1 MATRPTDSASPT
13 LTEQVSSSPAQKATK
28 RRAPPPS
35 LASLDRLNPFKTP
48 SASTP
53 PNYLTPPVTNIPL
66 YSPPPLSIAND
77 YLNAHVNHKKRHTAG
92 SMKSQASSGN
102 NGQPLDSLLVRNFVS
117 PTGRPEFQDTSSVAA
132 RVDEKG
138 SALDPAVEVKR
149 QATLTLSTPT
159 ISSPEVQGEVA
170 FPSHGSF
177 DSKDDTAA
185 TALRSINQVTKE
197 SSLFGSRRLSRISQ
211 ALVTAI
217 HQPKAF
223 AGGEDGRAAGTSE
236 DPRFDREND
245 IADSPTLHQLSRP
258 TSHLFK
264 GTHLGFDTPATI
276 TLRKASDAYFVVI
289 GGATVGNSSRP
300 GSISFSPKPNP
311 SDRKPSVALMDF
323 RSKRLTEHRKSLWY
337 SLPLLSD
344 QTPQAESPT
353 KDDDT
358 KQKIITQESDYE
370 SSDIFNNV
378 QRPSAIAEPAVTFAD
393 VHTAPQSFAS
403 VPYSRSR
410 SSSTVKKIRR
420 TSSVRIETRS
430 SVHEVIWREDEH
442 SSGTSSQGSISPIQ
456 TDKVPQ
462 RPSAEA
468 PTSPS
473 LMITSH
479 SAPATPSIHLSNPTL
494 QVLPQENIFDWSW
507 NAQKAGPPT
516 STVSPVDPPMSAP
529 VPEAAVDVTPRRRSV
544 SKESSSASVES
555 FPPLMDRQNTT
566 EWRRAPLVDL
576 NDPMAGRVTR
586 MWLPHITTNGVEEL
600 RGLGEEPAKSGAG
613 KKQPSMDGPGGS
625 EGVGEQ
631 RRRSSVHPFAPA
643 RLGLKGRVGSSIGAS
658 SHKKL
663 VWFT

>member
-1 MATRPTDSASPT
+1 M
-13 LTEQVSSSPAQKATK
+13 QAQKATV

-35 LASLDRLNPFKTP
+35 LTSLDRLNPFKIA
-48 SASTP
+48 SASTS

-66 YSPPPLSIAND
+66 SSPPPLSIAND

-92 SMKSQASSGN
+92 SMKSQTSPGA
-102 NGQPLDSLLVRNFVS
+102 NGQSLDSLLVRSHGS
-117 PTGRPEFQDTSSVAA
+117 PAGRPESQDTRGVATC
-132 RVDEKG
+132 VDDKG
-138 SALDPAVEVKR
+138 PAFDPAVEVKR

-159 ISSPEVQGEVA
+159 ISGPEVQGEAA
-170 FPSHGSF
+170 FPSHNSLE
-177 DSKDDTAA
+177 SKDDTAA
-185 TALRSINQVTKE
+185 TALRTISQVTKE

-223 AGGEDGRAAGTSE
+223 PGGEEGKVVGASKDLHI
-236 DPRFDREND
+236 DQEND
-245 IADSPTLHQLSRP
+245 TADSPTSHQVSRP
-258 TSHLFK
+258 ISHMFK

-276 TLRKASDAYFVVI
+276 TLRKASEAYFVVI
-289 GGATVGNSSRP
+289 GGAAIGSSSRP
-300 GSISFSPKPNP
+300 GSISFSPKPNS

-358 KQKIITQESDYE
+358 RQKIIARESTHE
-370 SSDIFNNV
+370 PSDIFNNV
-378 QRPSAIAEPAVTFAD
+378 QRPSAIAEPAVTFTD

-410 SSSTVKKIRR
+410 SSSTAKKPRR

-430 SVHEVIWREDEH
+430 SVHEVIWREDEN
-442 SSGTSSQGSISPIQ
+442 SSGTSSQGSTSPIQ
-456 TDKVPQ
+456 NYKMPQ
-462 RPSAEA
+462 HPGTEA
-468 PTSPS
+468 PASS

-479 SAPATPSIHLSNPTL
+479 SAPGTPSIHLSDPIL
-494 QVLPQENIFDWSW
+494 QVLPQEHIFEWSW
-507 NAQKAGPPT
+507 SAQKAVAPT
-516 STVSPVDPPMSAP
+516 SSVSPVDPPLSAP
-529 VPEAAVDVTPRRRSV
+529 VPKGAVSNPPKRRSV
-544 SKESSSASVES
+544 SKESSSSSVES
-555 FPPLMDRQNTT
+555 FPPLMDRQNTI

-586 MWLPHITTNGVEEL
+586 MWLPQITTNGVEGL
-600 RGLGEEPAKSGAG
+600 RSLGEEPAEFLAG
-613 KKQPSMDGPGGS
+613 EKQPSMDGPGGS

-631 RRRSSVHPFAPA
+631 RRRSSAHPYAPA
-643 RLGLKGRVGSSIGAS
+643 RLGLKGSVGSSIGAS
-658 SHKKL
+658 SRQKM
-663 VWFT
+663 VCFV